1 MRPLFNFKEA
11 QLMNNLINSFVV
23 GIDVS
28 SKSSVITIL
37 MPGGETYEK
46 KLNVT
51 NDLNGFNKLL
61 NTLKEIEKKFLKRP
75 ELFME
80 STGLYHIPLYNYFT
94 KNNYKCYII
103 NPIHTKNFAKQSIRK
118 VKNDKIDSLRIAQL
132 AQSPTFLNQSL
143 FNEDIFLLKKL
154 CREYDSLVSNAAQY
168 KKKVNSLLN
177 LVFPKFDKIFSDT
190 FSDIPMAILSTYPTY
205 ADFLSASK
213 SDIINLIISTVNHS
227 AEWAEKKYNL
237 ILEIAKE
244 AELLMLPTDC
254 LGTEL
259 LCFINMIKAFRASI
273 DSLKE
278 KILNFYVKIP
288 EFKENVELLC
298 SHPEIGVISA
308 ISFLAEIGDIRNFSC
323 AKKVVAFLGLDT
335 SVSQSGAFNS
345 SHNKLTK
352 RGSYLARKILFN
364 IAIASIKTYRNG
376 VPSNSVLLTFY
387 NKLIECKPKKVAI
400 CAIMHR
406 LINHFFAILRDKKP
420 FELRTPETHKRLY
433 LQNHLHKVI

>member
-1 MRPLFNFKEA
+1 
-11 QLMNNLINSFVV
+11 MNNLINNFVV

-37 MPGGETYEK
+37 MPGGETYGK
-46 KLNVT
+46 KLNIT
-51 NDLNGFNKLL
+51 NDLKGFTKLF
-61 NTLKEIEKKFLKRP
+61 NILKNIEKTFSKRP

-80 STGLYHIPLYNYFT
+80 STGLYHIPLYNYFI
-94 KNNYKCYII
+94 KNNYKCYVI

-118 VKNDKIDSLRIAQL
+118 VKNDKVDSLRIAQL
-132 AQSPTFLNQSL
+132 AQSSTFSNQSL
-143 FNEDIFLLKKL
+143 FNEDTFLLKKL
-154 CREYDSLVSNAAQY
+154 CREYDSLVNNAAQY

-190 FSDIPMAILSTYPTY
+190 FSDIPIAILSTYPTY

-227 AEWAEKKYNL
+227 TEWAEKKYNL
-237 ILEIAKE
+237 MLEIAKE

-259 LCFINMIKAFRASI
+259 LCFINMIKAFRSSI
-273 DSLKE
+273 NLLKE
-278 KILNFYVKIP
+278 KILSFYINIP

-298 SHPEIGVISA
+298 SHPEIGQISA
-308 ISFLAEIGDIRNFSC
+308 ISLLAEIGDIKNFSC

-335 SVSQSGAFNS
+335 SVSQSGTFNS

-376 VPSNSVLLTFY
+376 VPANSVLFTFY
-387 NKLIECKPKKVAI
+387 NKLIQRKPKKVAI
-400 CAIMHR
+400 CAVMHK
-406 LINHFFAILRDKKP
+406 LINHFFAILRDKKV
-420 FELRTPETHKRLY
+420 FELRTPETHERLY
-433 LQNHLHKVI
+433 FQKY